1 MLFTWIFFISDTK
14 LHNVCSLKRNQLK
27 TGTNTSPHTHTQ
39 QTHKTEL
46 KRPFQW
52 ILICFIVF
60 VAVLGQ
66 KVRTTDFSVYKEI
79 RNENKCSDN
88 FSRFSLQLRFL
99 ALFICIL
106 FWILMFVL
114 RFSLCGVFFFSFLFR
129 SFWYWRIFFMFEGIL
144 VFVSTSSD
152 QPISSSTKCHPLWL
166 PHHGIFPRFEQLWQ
180 GKCKEI

>member
-1 MLFTWIFFISDTK
+1 MQLEAEPTK
-14 LHNVCSLKRNQLK
+14 NGHQHFP
-27 TGTNTSPHTHTQ
+27 THTHTHQ
-39 QTHKTEL
+39 TQRTHKTEL

-114 RFSLCGVFFFSFLFR
+114 RFSLCDFFLLFSFLVFLVLANFLYVRRHFGFHVYLIR
-129 SFWYWRIFFMFEGIL
+129 STNLIFY
-144 VFVSTSSD
+144 
-152 QPISSSTKCHPLWL
+152 
-166 PHHGIFPRFEQLWQ
+166 
-180 GKCKEI
+180 

>member
-27 TGTNTSPHTHTQ
+27 TGTNTSPHIQ

-114 RFSLCGVFFFSFLFR
+114 RFSQCGFFSLFFFGLFLVLANFLYVRRHFGFR
-129 SFWYWRIFFMFEGIL
+129 VYLIRSTNLIF
-144 VFVSTSSD
+144 
-152 QPISSSTKCHPLWL
+152 C
-166 PHHGIFPRFEQLWQ
+166 
-180 GKCKEI
+180 